1 MSASAEVAVNVDCEP
16 DRYASPPRLASEP
29 VAPEIANPA
38 AFSAML
44 TVLSVAMASTLSAR
58 VSCTVTV
65 KVALA
70 WL

>member
-1 MSASAEVAVNVDCEP
+1 MLSELAVSGDCDP
-16 DRYASPPRLASEP
+16 MVTLTDTPASEP
-29 VAPEIANPA
+29 VVPEIANPA
-38 AFSAML
+38 AFSAMF